1 MTTYRT
7 KKDFSFGDYAGS
19 FDAHIRA
26 SIPGFQQLV
35 DYTVDRSVTYV
46 QRGTTVIDV
55 GCSTGRTLAAIRR
68 VNQAA
73 RPNVDYLGIDTE
85 PRFRRCWEKHSFMNF
100 RCEVGDALTHPFDNV
115 SLACCIMTLLFL
127 RPADKLPLLKRI
139 RSSMVEGGALLIAEK
154 TLAETSRQES
164 DAQAAY
170 VDFKRRRGFTADEI
184 LEKQSS
190 LRGHMTKLTERELRT
205 ALVAAGFRDIEPY
218 WRGHMFVALVALT

>member
-1 MTTYRT
+1 MTSSRRRS
-7 KKDFSFGDYAGS
+7 DFSFGDHADD

-46 QRGTTVIDV
+46 QRGTTVVDV

-73 RPNVDYLGIDTE
+73 RPDVDYLGIDLE
-85 PRFRRCWEKHSFMNF
+85 PRFRPCWEKHSSMNF

-115 SLACCIMTLLFL
+115 SLACCIMTLLFV
-127 RPADKLPLLKRI
+127 RPAHKLSLLKRI
-139 RSSMVEGGALLIAEK
+139 RNSMVEGGALFIAEK
-154 TLAETSRQES
+154 MLAETSRQES
-164 DAQAAY
+164 DAEAAY
-170 VDFKRRRGFTADEI
+170 MDFKRRQGFRAEEI

-190 LRGHMTKLTERELRT
+190 LRGQMTRMTERELRS
-205 ALVAAGFRDIEPY
+205 ALESVGFRDVEPY

>member
-1 MTTYRT
+1 MTKCRP
-7 KKDFSFGDYAGS
+7 KKDFSFGDYAET

-35 DYTVDRSVTYV
+35 DYTMDRSVTYV
-46 QRGTTVIDV
+46 QRGTTVVDV

-73 RPNVDYLGIDTE
+73 RPDVDYLGIDIE
-85 PRFRRCWEKHSFMNF
+85 PRFRPCWEKHSFMNF

-127 RPADKLPLLKRI
+127 RPADKLPLLKRV
-139 RSSMVEGGALLIAEK
+139 RSSMVGGGALLIAEK

-170 VDFKRRRGFTADEI
+170 LDFKRRQGFRAEDI
-184 LEKQSS
+184 LQKQSS
-190 LRGHMTKLTERELRT
+190 LRGQMTKMTERELRRT
-205 ALVAAGFRDIEPY
+205 LFSAGFRDVEPY

>member
-1 MTTYRT
+1 MTKCRP
-7 KKDFSFGDYAGS
+7 KKDFSFGDYAET

-46 QRGTTVIDV
+46 QRETTVVDV

-73 RPNVDYLGIDTE
+73 RPDADYLGIDIE
-85 PRFRRCWEKHSFMNF
+85 PRFRPCWEKHSFMNF

-127 RPADKLPLLKRI
+127 RPAHKLPLLKRI

-164 DAQAAY
+164 DAEAAY
-170 VDFKRRRGFTADEI
+170 MDFKRRQGFRAEEI

-190 LRGHMTKLTERELRT
+190 LRGQMTRMTERELREI
-205 ALVAAGFRDIEPY
+205 LVLAGFRDVESY
-218 WRGHMFVALVALT
+218 WRGHMFVAFVALI